1 MSAAG
6 RLPAGPLD
14 RVLAGDAPAFAL
26 VHRPDSTGPGSL
38 DVLLGD
44 VTTPDTLAGI
54 PLQDGPGAAPGHEV
68 LAVIPYRQIAERGFA
83 CADDGAPLLAM
94 TVTDQAVVGVAEVLA
109 RIPEVPLALTGEHFD
124 VDDDAYARMVRR
136 VIAEEIGEGTG
147 ANFVIKRSFTA
158 D

>member
-1 MSAAG
+1 MSTGTGDLLG
-6 RLPAGPLD
+6 RILGGEVPAY
-14 RVLAGDAPAFAL
+14 AL
-26 VHRPDSTGPGSL
+26 VHRPDATGPGAM
-38 DVLLGD
+38 DLLVGE
-44 VTTPDTLAGI
+44 VSTPGTLADVRL
-54 PLQDGPGAAPGHEV
+54 PAPGGAGHEALV
-68 LAVIPYRQIAERGFA
+68 VVPYRQIAERGFA